1 MHNHLAQAGSPD
13 KLALPDNVLD
23 VLDQYL
29 EQLPLFSGSVPVSSR
44 RSLDARSVELWN
56 RCMWLIAQGE
66 GGVLGILSKG
76 MEYLTSG
83 SGLVGLF
90 SNN

>member
-1 MHNHLAQAGSPD
+1 
-13 KLALPDNVLD
+13 
-23 VLDQYL
+23 
-29 EQLPLFSGSVPVSSR
+29 
-44 RSLDARSVELWN
+44 
-56 RCMWLIAQGE
+56 MWLIAQGE